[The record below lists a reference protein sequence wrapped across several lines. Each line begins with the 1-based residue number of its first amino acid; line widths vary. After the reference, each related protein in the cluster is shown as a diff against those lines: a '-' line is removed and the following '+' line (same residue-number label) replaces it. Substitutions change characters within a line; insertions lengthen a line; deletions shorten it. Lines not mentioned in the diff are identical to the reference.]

1 MQSHLSLCRH
11 GFCDVNITL
20 SKKFLD
26 VYLRSESTE
35 LAEAVPIVVFFFAF
49 LLFTGTVSWGFGC
62 GLPKKPG
69 VYADVFHFNKWIK
82 DLMGISSAAAQYPI
96 NLPVQ
101 YPALG

>member
-35 LAEAVPIVVFFFAF
+35 LAEAVPIVVFFF
-49 LLFTGTVSWGFGC
+49 LLFCCLQARSAGVSDVDFLKNLVSTLTYFILIS
-62 GLPKKPG
+62 GLRT
-69 VYADVFHFNKWIK
+69 
-82 DLMGISSAAAQYPI
+82 
-96 NLPVQ
+96 
-101 YPALG
+101 